1 MADPTGNKTSGD
13 PRQQNST
20 STGRGESATV
30 GPRGSASNPSTSSGR
45 SSDESDVPLF
55 KPRADQIGK
64 PLTMGSNGGGHDSEI
79 EGDGR
84 EQSINTTEQ
93 SKKRKAS

>member
-1 MADPTGNKTSGD
+1 
-13 PRQQNST
+13 
-20 STGRGESATV
+20 
-30 GPRGSASNPSTSSGR
+30 
-45 SSDESDVPLF
+45 
-55 KPRADQIGK
+55 
-64 PLTMGSNGGGHDSEI
+64 MGSNGGGRDSEI